1 MKSFKQSDSPL
12 MILYRRLSK
21 YLSKPKDYTP
31 GSKDM
36 ITMMRANEA
45 RTEESA
51 TKNSQWAPGALK
63 RHDKEVKRM
72 AKLQRKLSKSD
83 TPDLDQMLART
94 KEK

>member
-1 MKSFKQSDSPL
+1 MKSFKL
-12 MILYRRLSK
+12 LYRRLSK
-21 YLSKPKDYTP
+21 YLSKPKDYSK

-72 AKLQRKLSKSD
+72 AKLQRKLLSSNSPSLL
-83 TPDLDQMLART
+83 TSYLLQVYQT
-94 KEK
+94 

>member
-1 MKSFKQSDSPL
+1 MKSFKL
-12 MILYRRLSK
+12 LYRRLSK
-21 YLSKPKDYTP
+21 YLSKPKDYSK

-83 TPDLDQMLART
+83 TPEVDKMLAK
-94 KEK
+94 KES

>member
-1 MKSFKQSDSPL
+1 MKSFKL
-12 MILYRRLSK
+12 LYRRLSK
-21 YLSKPKDYTP
+21 YLSKPKDYSK

-72 AKLQRKLSKSD
+72 AKLQRKIDKSD
-83 TPDLDQMLART
+83 TPEVDKMLAK
-94 KEK
+94 KES

>member
-1 MKSFKQSDSPL
+1 MKSFKL
-12 MILYRRLSK
+12 LYRRLSK
-21 YLSKPKDYTP
+21 YLSKPKDYSK

-83 TPDLDQMLART
+83 TPEVDKMLAK

>member
-1 MKSFKQSDSPL
+1 MKSFKL
-12 MILYRRLSK
+12 LYRRLSK
-21 YLSKPKDYTP
+21 YLSKPKDYSK

-72 AKLQRKLSKSD
+72 AKLQRKLSKPD
-83 TPDLDQMLART
+83 TPEVDKMLAK
-94 KEK
+94 KES